1 MSELLTIAIDGP
13 ASSGKSTIA
22 QRVAECLEIAYA
34 DTGAMYRAITYL
46 LIKNNLLL
54 DDEAAI
60 QALLDR
66 VQLSF
71 VRQGNQQ
78 ALKINDQVVSEE
90 LRSNEVTSLVSKV
103 AALSV
108 VREKL
113 THLQQEMAKQQSIVM
128 DGRDIGTQVLPN
140 ASFKLFFVADV
151 DVRAQRRYKE
161 NQAANRKQSY
171 EDLRQEIIDRDHY
184 DMHREISP
192 LKKASDA
199 IEIDTSYLSIEEVV
213 QEVLKVVHPI

>member
-22 QRVAECLEIAYA
+22 QRVAERLEIAYA

-199 IEIDTSYLSIEEVV
+199 IVIDTSYLSIEEVV

>member
-1 MSELLTIAIDGP
+1 MCELLTIAIDGP

-22 QRVAECLEIAYA
+22 QRVAERLEIAYA

-103 AALSV
+103 AALPA